1 MRGWSASMRGESVAA
16 SWLAIVR
23 PAALNGGVGESA
35 RQSRRS
41 QRTSARHERRV
52 AQHPW
57 FCWRQ
62 HVGMADPM
70 GERDALSWCIATSWV
85 LSWVGTTTKTF
96 VVISDLCSV
105 GSPPCM
111 SRCRNL
117 MLVQGMF

>member
-1 MRGWSASMRGESVAA
+1 MRGESVAA

-117 MLVQGMF
+117 MLVQGIF